1 MIDRIGAAIIAYSA
15 CVAVALLQAAP
26 LHGAERPTVVATF
39 SVLGDMVANVA
50 GDHVVL
56 VTIVGPDGDTEL
68 YQPTLADGQAV
79 AKARVVFMN
88 DINDEFEPWLE
99 PLLKQ
104 AGFTGTKVVASRGA
118 KTITGEEEHPIS
130 GKEAAPVIDQH
141 AWLDPKNGM
150 VYVKNIAQALERID
164 PANAA
169 DYRARAAAYIK
180 QLQTVDAWMRTEM
193 ATLPAAKRRVIASH
207 DSLQYLAK
215 ACGIT
220 LISIN
225 GWTNKSEPSA
235 AELARLAQQIEAEH
249 VHALFLDSIT
259 DPRAME
265 RIAKET
271 QATIAGTLYGD
282 SLSRPGGEADTYIRD
297 AAPRRRH
304 AQGRHA
310 EKLTGSIMARSQL
323 SGGPLLSSVGARLVV
338 AAIAVLCLW
347 CGVLWAYLAPPPPS
361 SSDLQRRDLGAEHA
375 PRRSVRPAGSDRRHL

>member
-1 MIDRIGAAIIAYSA
+1 MMDRISPAIIAYGA
-15 CVAVALLQAAP
+15 CVAVALLQVAP
-26 LHGAERPTVVATF
+26 LRGAERPTVVATF

-50 GDHVVL
+50 GDHVDL
-56 VTIVGPDGDTEL
+56 VTIVGPDGDSEL
-68 YQPTLADGQAV
+68 YQPTLADSRVV
-79 AKARVVFMN
+79 AMARVVFMN

-99 PLLKQ
+99 ALLKQ
-104 AGFTGTKVVASRGA
+104 AGFAGTKVVASRGA
-118 KTITGEEEHPIS
+118 KTITAEEEHPIS

-141 AWLDPKNGM
+141 AWLDSKNGIL
-150 VYVKNIAQALERID
+150 YVKNIAQALERSD

-193 ATLPAAKRRVIASH
+193 ATVPAAKRRVIASH

-282 SLSRPGGEADTYIRD
+282 SLSKPGGEADTYIQML
-297 AAPRRRH
+297 RH
-304 AQGRHA
+304 D
-310 EKLTGSIMARSQL
+310 
-323 SGGPLLSSVGARLVV
+323 V
-338 AAIAVLCLW
+338 ATLK
-347 CGVLWAYLAPPPPS
+347 
-361 SSDLQRRDLGAEHA
+361 
-375 PRRSVRPAGSDRRHL
+375 AGMLKN

>member
-15 CVAVALLQAAP
+15 CVAVALLQAAA
-26 LHGAERPTVVATF
+26 LHSAERPTVVATF

-50 GDHVVL
+50 GDHVDL

-104 AGFTGTKVVASRGA
+104 AGFAGTKVVASRGA

-235 AELARLAQQIEAEH
+235 AELARLAQQIEVEH

-282 SLSRPGGEADTYIRD
+282 SLSRPGGEADTYILML
-297 AAPRRRH
+297 RH
-304 AQGRHA
+304 D
-310 EKLTGSIMARSQL
+310 
-323 SGGPLLSSVGARLVV
+323 V
-338 AAIAVLCLW
+338 ATLK
-347 CGVLWAYLAPPPPS
+347 
-361 SSDLQRRDLGAEHA
+361 
-375 PRRSVRPAGSDRRHL
+375 AGMLKN